1 MRLSSLISVRAAQT
15 ITIVAIALVAYF
27 SVRLW
32 LGERPAHA
40 LSEYASR
47 TGESCGTCHVSAGGG
62 GPRTLRGLLWSARG
76 RPDMV
81 PELPGQLLAPGV
93 QDGLELYDVACAG
106 CHGYDEAGLL
116 AMGLA
121 GRGISRAANRS
132 FIVRGIPD
140 LGMPAFEGQFTPE
153 QLEALVRFVT
163 EMGAGEGP
171 PATYPLSGAEL
182 NCLAGT
188 TRCDAE

>member
-1 MRLSSLISVRAAQT
+1 MRLTSLIPVRAAQT
-15 ITIVAIALVAYF
+15 FAIVAIALVAYF

-40 LSEYASR
+40 LSEYAAR

-62 GPRTLRGLLWSARG
+62 GPRTLRGMLWAARG
-76 RPDMV
+76 RPDTI
-81 PELPGQLLAPGV
+81 PELPGQLIAPGV
-93 QDGLELYDVACAG
+93 GDGMALYDVACAG
-106 CHGYDEAGLL
+106 CHGFGEEGLV

-121 GRGISRAANRS
+121 GRGISRAATRS
-132 FIVRGIPD
+132 FIQRGIPD

-153 QLEALVRFVT
+153 QLEALLLFVT
-163 EMGAGEGP
+163 EISAGEGP
-171 PATYPLSGAEL
+171 PATYPLAAPEQ

-188 TRCDAE
+188 LRCGGE

>member
-32 LGERPAHA
+32 LGEPSAHA

-93 QDGLELYDVACAG
+93 QDGLVLYDVACAG

-132 FIVRGIPD
+132 FIVRGIRD
-140 LGMPAFEGQFTPE
+140 LGMPAFDGQFTPE

-171 PATYPLSGAEL
+171 PATYPLPGAEL
-182 NCLAGT
+182 NCAAGP